1 MTSVR
6 PTRGARTSTARSAA
20 SATSCARNRLAS
32 TVRGKHTEHPPSV
45 FPFALLARDG
55 CIGLAHR
62 AQSLKLFSTIFAVI
76 LIDRHRLTPRL
87 GSNSILPLFSPRVNA
102 P

>member
-6 PTRGARTSTARSAA
+6 PTRGARTPTARSAT
-20 SATSCARNRLAS
+20 SATSCASNRLAS
-32 TVRGKHTEHPPSV
+32 TVRGKHTGHSPGV

-62 AQSLKLFSTIFAVI
+62 AQSLKRFPTILAVI
-76 LIDRHRLTPRL
+76 LIDRHRLAPRL
-87 GSNSILPLFSPRVNA
+87 EFNSILPLFSPRVNA
-102 P
+102 L